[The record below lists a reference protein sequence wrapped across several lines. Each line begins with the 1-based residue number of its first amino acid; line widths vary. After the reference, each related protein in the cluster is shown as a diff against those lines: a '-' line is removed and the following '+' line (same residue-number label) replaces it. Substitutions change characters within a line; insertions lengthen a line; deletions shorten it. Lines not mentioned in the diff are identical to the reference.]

1 MKSGLVALVG
11 RPNVGKSTLLNAL
24 LGRKLA
30 IVSDKPQTTRSA
42 IRSVLHRPGARPC
55 WSTPRAP
62 QAAHPARPAAER
74 PGPGTLSEVDLVL
87 QLVDAAAGVGAG
99 DRFLAGE
106 LAKVDTPRICVVNKV
121 DASRAKVAAA
131 LQAAAGLADFAE
143 VVPVSAR
150 KGTQLDLLVEL
161 LLRHLPEGRPLY
173 PEGHTSDEPEQHLV
187 AELIREKALS
197 LVRDE
202 LPHSVAVLVEEMG
215 PDPERE
221 DLLVIRAF
229 LFVERA
235 SQKPIVLG
243 KGGSV
248 LREIGTR
255 GREELEALF
264 GTSLSRPEGE
274 RSPRSGSATPASS
287 PASGSD
293 HAPGATTAAAP
304 CRTRGS
310 RPGWPAAGTRR
321 RSGRPGAAG
330 CRPPRSARRPA
341 PPPPRRRP
349 RGPAGS
355 DRGRW

>member
-24 LGRKLA
+24 LGQKLA

-42 IRSVLHRPGARPC
+42 VRGVLHRPEGQIVLVD
-55 WSTPRAP
+55 TPGLHKPRTLLG
-62 QAAHPARPAAER
+62 QRLNDLVR
-74 PGPGTLSEVDLVL
+74 GTLAEVDLVL

-106 LAKVDTPRICVVNKV
+106 LAKVATPKLCVVNKL
-121 DASRAKVAAA
+121 DAASRAKVAAA
-131 LQAAAGLADFAE
+131 LQAAAGLGDYAE
-143 VVPVSAR
+143 IVPVSAR
-150 KGTQLDLLVEL
+150 TGEQLELLVEL

-187 AELIREKALS
+187 AELIREKALAV
-197 LVRDE
+197 VREE

-221 DLLVIRAF
+221 DLLVIRAN

-248 LREIGTR
+248 LRDIGTR
-255 GREELEALF
+255 ARQELEALF
-264 GTSLSRPEGE
+264 GTKVYLDLRVKVAKEWQRDPRQLSRLGF
-274 RSPRSGSATPASS
+274 
-287 PASGSD
+287 
-293 HAPGATTAAAP
+293 
-304 CRTRGS
+304 
-310 RPGWPAAGTRR
+310 
-321 RSGRPGAAG
+321 
-330 CRPPRSARRPA
+330 
-341 PPPPRRRP
+341 
-349 RGPAGS
+349 
-355 DRGRW
+355 